1 MSSLVTE
8 ARISL
13 GWLYDITQLLSLPR
27 MDIVNKKMIRPL
39 ALQSGKKVERNGME
53 EEREWEEMWKIEL

>member
-1 MSSLVTE
+1 VTE